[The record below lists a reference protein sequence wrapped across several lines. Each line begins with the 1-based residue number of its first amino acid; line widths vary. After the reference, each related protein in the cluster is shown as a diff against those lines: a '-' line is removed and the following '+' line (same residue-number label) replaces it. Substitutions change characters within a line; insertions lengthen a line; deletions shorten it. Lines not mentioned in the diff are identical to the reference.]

1 MQCSIK
7 KAVTFRA
14 SSIGDAL
21 MALYLF
27 QNIRKAHPNVKCGL
41 VVAGRGSM
49 VKDLLLAYPWVEVIE
64 ANRTSPKALW
74 HLLKTF
80 WLSDVVTTPYTA
92 GTVGLL
98 TKIMARL
105 LARRGSLVGFIDK
118 SSNTKVFYDTVLPHW
133 GRGTAPRLL
142 EQAALKAR
150 GVPLGQEYFSYEF
163 APQPQVFERLKV
175 MPGEYIVVHL
185 FAGSQTR
192 GLNPEHQQTLVDA
205 LAQEFPGTQ
214 LVFTGTGHDHGF
226 IKKLT
231 LPPGTVLATT
241 SVQEMAQ
248 LIKLSKGVVSV
259 GTGPSHMASI
269 MRVPTVVM
277 CVCHGTPWCG
287 TDQYGDAPIAV
298 FARPELCPEGH
309 SGEGY
314 ARCMN
319 AINMNAVAAKAKEMF
334 VPV

>member
-1 MQCSIK
+1 MAIR

-27 QNIRKAHPNVKCGL
+27 QNIRTANPDAKCGL

-49 VKDLLLAYPWVEVIE
+49 IRDLLAAYPWLEVIE
-64 ANRTSPKALW
+64 ANRKSPKAVL
-74 HLLKTF
+74 HLLATF
-80 WLSDVVTTPYTA
+80 WRSDLVSTPYTA
-92 GTVGLL
+92 GTVGLF
-98 TKIMARL
+98 TKMMARL

-118 SSNTKVFYDTVLPHW
+118 SSNTKVFYDTVLPFW

-142 EQAALKAR
+142 EQAVLKVR
-150 GVPLGQEYFSYEF
+150 GIPVAQEYFSYEF
-163 APQPQVFERLKV
+163 LPQPQVFERLGIKA
-175 MPGEYIVVHL
+175 GTYIVVHL

-192 GLNPEHQQTLVDA
+192 GLNPEHQQALVDA

-214 LVFTGTGHDHGF
+214 LVFTGTDHDHGF

-231 LPPGTVLATT
+231 LPQGTVLATT

-248 LIKLSKGVVSV
+248 LLKSAKGVVSI

-277 CVCHGTPWCG
+277 CVCHGTPWCD

-298 FARPELCPEGH
+298 FARPELCPGGH
-309 SGEGY
+309 NNEGY

-319 AINMNAVAAKAKEMF
+319 AIDMGAVAAKAKEMF
-334 VPV
+334 TPS